1 MLGKHLPLNPVP
13 NNCCSP
19 SNSVTFYLTEFSVLF
34 LNPQMRI
41 YFFHWYLF
49 VFVLSLTMT
58 GLKLRDLPL
67 PHLTWDHKCQDY
79 ESIFLCLVC
88 VYNLAACRE
97 SMQLTQDYDNSL

>member
-1 MLGKHLPLNPVP
+1 
-13 NNCCSP
+13 
-19 SNSVTFYLTEFSVLF
+19 
-34 LNPQMRI
+34 MRI

-67 PHLTWDHKCQDY
+67 PRLTWDHRCQDY
-79 ESIFLCLVC
+79 ESIFLCLAC

-97 SMQLTQDYDNSL
+97 SMQFTQDCDNSPQLLCHQTEKGFTKVSNNMLLLYFL